1 MFKSLSQQTVSVAVF
16 KSEIMKLVNPI
27 NYAVPL
33 RVLSRTD
40 TYKIRYNCSDL
51 ELSELQETLTLKKIL
66 SLSFKGEIIQ
76 PKKKRYEL
84 HAVLKATII
93 QDCVITS
100 KPVKTLIEVD
110 IERFYSEELPENNI
124 ENLSSDRD
132 KEDIEPIQKELH
144 IGAIAAEELV
154 LRIPD
159 YPRKK
164 NVKFEGVTITDTG
177 LKPLDNILSNPFSVL
192 KDFSTK

>member
-1 MFKSLSQQTVSVAVF
+1 
-16 KSEIMKLVNPI
+16 MKLVNPI

-40 TYKIRYNCSDL
+40 TYKIQYNCSDL
-51 ELSELQETLTLKKIL
+51 ELIELQETLTLKKIL
-66 SLSFKGEIIQ
+66 CLSFKGKIVQ
-76 PKKKRYEL
+76 PKKKCYEL
-84 HAVLKATII
+84 HAVLRATII

-100 KPVKTLIEVD
+100 KPVKTLIEAH
-110 IERFYSEELPENNI
+110 IERFYSAEILESNI
-124 ENLSSDRD
+124 KNLSSDSD
-132 KEDIEPIQKELH
+132 KEDIEPILNELH
-144 IGAIAAEELV
+144 IGAIVAEELV

-177 LKPLDNILSNPFSVL
+177 LKPLDNISSNPFSVL
-192 KDFSTK
+192 KNFSTK

>member
-1 MFKSLSQQTVSVAVF
+1 
-16 KSEIMKLVNPI
+16 MKLVNPI

-40 TYKIRYNCSDL
+40 TYKIQYNCSDL
-51 ELSELQETLTLKKIL
+51 ELIDLQETLILKKIL
-66 SLSFKGEIIQ
+66 SLSFKGKIIQ
-76 PKKKRYEL
+76 PKKKCYEL

-93 QDCVITS
+93 QDCVITF
-100 KPVKTLIEVD
+100 KPVKTLIEAE
-110 IERFYSEELPENNI
+110 IKRFYSAELPENNI
-124 ENLSSDRD
+124 ENLSSDNIANLSSDSD
-132 KEDIEPIQKELH
+132 KEDIEPILKELH
-144 IGAIAAEELV
+144 IGAIVAEELV

-164 NVKFEGVTITDTG
+164 NVKFEGVTITETG
-177 LKPLDNILSNPFSVL
+177 LKPLDNISSNPFSVL

>member
-1 MFKSLSQQTVSVAVF
+1 
-16 KSEIMKLVNPI
+16 MKLVNPI
-27 NYAVPL
+27 NYVVPL

-40 TYKIRYNCSDL
+40 TYKIYYNCSDL
-51 ELSELQETLTLKKIL
+51 ELIELQRTVTLKKIL
-66 SLSFKGEIIQ
+66 RLSFKGKITQ
-76 PKKKRYEL
+76 PKKKCYEL

-93 QDCVITS
+93 QNCVITS
-100 KPVKTLIEVD
+100 KPVKTLIEAD
-110 IERFYSEELPENNI
+110 IERFYSAELPENNK
-124 ENLSSDRD
+124 ENLSSDID
-132 KEDIEPIQKELH
+132 KEDIEPILKELH
-144 IGAIAAEELV
+144 IGAIVVEELV

-177 LKPLDNILSNPFSVL
+177 LKPLDNISSNPFSVL